1 MSVQYVF
8 FVLGQKCCR
17 HLCLY
22 VYDSNNKCVQ
32 VLTADGMYLGAA
44 LLNEEVGEGK
54 PCRLRWCTTSSCLIF
69 TCMKKGR
76 YHISKIHDKDQT
88 TTQKEGP
95 NTPMTMINVLGS
107 GIINKRKST
116 DTPAKRIAIE
126 CPVAEKRPSGDS
138 SANNQSSAAPQSKK
152 KQDTFPYQC
161 QGMYCGSACIQNEYK
176 NKLNVR
182 NRIHQ

>member
-76 YHISKIHDKDQT
+76 YDISKIHDKDQT

-107 GIINKRKST
+107 GIINERKST

-152 KQDTFPYQC
+152 KQDTFSISVSRYVLWICMHP
-161 QGMYCGSACIQNEYK
+161 E
-176 NKLNVR
+176 
-182 NRIHQ
+182 